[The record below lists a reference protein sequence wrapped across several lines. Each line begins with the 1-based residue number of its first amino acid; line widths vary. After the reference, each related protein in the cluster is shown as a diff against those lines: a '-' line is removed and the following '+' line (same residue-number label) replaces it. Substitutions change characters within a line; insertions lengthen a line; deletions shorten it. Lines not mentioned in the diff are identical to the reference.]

1 MFKRISVLLLSFGSI
16 IGYGYALGG
25 LGGYLFDRGRP
36 LVIAAGLIGG
46 TISAIAAIAVWRR
59 YLEDIRREC
68 EEDGPED

>member
-1 MFKRISVLLLSFGSI
+1 MLLLSFGSI